1 MITSMPRRP
10 KSRRAQRRNLRVIS
24 GTSTPPIGA
33 TVAEVGDQAGASI
46 ERDQEQS
53 NLKSGEPKVNPLKVV
68 SATGVKSVGK
78 GKSVGL
84 RPRKP
89 SKPLSWW
96 QKSLLTSVRLGIVG
110 IGIGAIAGTAITTF
124 SPTKFIRGDQDG
136 APLATA
142 KEPHQA
148 KPDQP
153 VIYPQKVLAS
163 IAGWVT
169 TETDKLRGTPATAT
183 PEAAASQET
192 TVATAPNTVSD
203 QVQPTQEDQT
213 LTQKLTT
220 LGTSKAPAINS
231 YSYFIDV
238 DNGQFANAKGET
250 QLPAASTIKIPV
262 AIAFFEAVDQGKI
275 QLHEQL
281 PLTEDV
287 IVGEAGTMQYD
298 VGKRSSYPALEVVTK
313 MIVIS
318 DNTATNMLIKRLGGK
333 EFLNQRFQ
341 AWQMPQT
348 KINNYLPDL
357 EGTNTTSPQDLALL
371 LVKLQGGEL
380 LSLKSRDR
388 LLDIMQQTKTRTLL
402 PQGLEPD
409 AQIAHKTGDIG
420 TVLGDAGIVDMPNGK
435 RYVGAVL
442 ATRPHNDVAG
452 RLLIQDIS
460 RTAYQHY
467 KGITPPAS
475 KPAQPPAKQ
484 ETPQAAPVE
493 PSN

>member
-24 GTSTPPIGA
+24 GTSTPSI
-33 TVAEVGDQAGASI
+33 AEVGGQAGASI
-46 ERDQEQS
+46 EMDQEQS
-53 NLKSGEPKVNPLKVV
+53 SPKPGETKANPFKVV
-68 SATGVKSVGK
+68 SAAEVKSVGK
-78 GKSVGL
+78 GKNVSL

-110 IGIGAIAGTAITTF
+110 LGIGAIAGTAITTF
-124 SPTKFIRGDQDG
+124 SPTKFIRGDQDS
-136 APLATA
+136 APLATG
-142 KEPHQA
+142 KEPDRA
-148 KPDQP
+148 QP

-169 TETDKLRGTPATAT
+169 TETDKLRGMPATAT
-183 PEAAASQET
+183 PETAENHET
-192 TVATAPNTVSD
+192 TVATAPSVAPNQVKPIQQD
-203 QVQPTQEDQT
+203 QA
-213 LTQKLTT
+213 LTQKLTV
-220 LGTSKAPAINS
+220 LGSSKAPAINS

-250 QLPAASTIKIPV
+250 KLPAASTIKIPV

-275 QLHEQL
+275 QLHEEL
-281 PLTEDV
+281 PLTQDV

-333 EFLNQRFQ
+333 EFLNQRLQ
-341 AWQMPQT
+341 TWQMPQT

-371 LVKLQGGEL
+371 LVKLQGGEF

-388 LLDIMQQTKTRTLL
+388 LLNIMQQTKTRTLL
-402 PQGLEPD
+402 PQGLEPE

-452 RLLIQDIS
+452 RSLIQDIS

-467 KGITPPAS
+467 KGITPPATPS
-475 KPAQPPAKQ
+475 QPPAKK
-484 ETPQAAPVE
+484 ETPSGIPAAQ
-493 PSN
+493 SN

>member
-10 KSRRAQRRNLRVIS
+10 KSRRAQRRNLRVITGTPISPS
-24 GTSTPPIGA
+24 GEAVTEVTEQVEDSVDRELQPLTP
-33 TVAEVGDQAGASI
+33 
-46 ERDQEQS
+46 
-53 NLKSGEPKVNPLKVV
+53 KSGGGKVNPFKVV
-68 SATGVKSVGK
+68 SGTDVKPAGKFVPK
-78 GKSVGL
+78 GKTSGL
-84 RPRKP
+84 RPRKV
-89 SKPLSWW
+89 SRPLSWW
-96 QKSLLTSVRLGIVG
+96 QKGLLGSIRLGVVG
-110 IGIGAIAGTAITTF
+110 IGIGAIAGTTITTF
-124 SPTKFIRGDQDG
+124 SPTKFIRAGQEQ
-136 APLATA
+136 APLATTTGSEQINQD
-142 KEPHQA
+142 KQ
-148 KPDQP
+148 

-169 TETDKLRGTPATAT
+169 TEADKLRGTPATAT
-183 PEAAASQET
+183 PETAQNQET
-192 TVATAPNTVSD
+192 TVATAPSAVPD
-203 QVQPTQEDQT
+203 AIQPTQEDPA

-231 YSYFIDV
+231 YAYFIDV
-238 DNGQFANAKGET
+238 DNGRFANAKGET

-275 QLHEQL
+275 QLHEEL

-388 LLDIMQQTKTRTLL
+388 LLKIMQETQTRTLL

-409 AQIAHKTGDIG
+409 ATISHKTGDIG

-460 RTAYQHY
+460 RTVYQHY
-467 KGITPPAS
+467 KGIIPPVT
-475 KPAQPPAKQ
+475 PAQPAAKPE
-484 ETPQAAPVE
+484 ETPVD
-493 PSN
+493 SGN

>member
-33 TVAEVGDQAGASI
+33 TVPEVGEQADASI
-46 ERDQEQS
+46 ETDQKQS
-53 NLKSGEPKVNPLKVV
+53 SPKSGETKVNPLKVV
-68 SATGVKSVGK
+68 SSTEVKSVGK
-78 GKSVGL
+78 GKNVSP

-124 SPTKFIRGDQDG
+124 SPTKFIQGDQDD

-142 KEPHQA
+142 KDPHQA
-148 KPDQP
+148 QADQP
-153 VIYPQKVLAS
+153 AIYPQKVLAS

-183 PEAAASQET
+183 PETAENQET
-192 TVATAPNTVSD
+192 TTASAPTADSN
-203 QVQPTQEDQT
+203 QVKPIQEDQA
-213 LTQKLTT
+213 LTQKLTA

-238 DNGQFANAKGET
+238 DNGQFANAKGDT

-275 QLHEQL
+275 QLHEEL

-341 AWQMPQT
+341 AWQMSQT

-357 EGTNTTSPQDLALL
+357 EGTNTTSPQNLALL

-388 LLDIMQQTKTRTLL
+388 LLNIMQQTKTRTLL
-402 PQGLEPD
+402 PQGLEPN

-420 TVLGDAGIVDMPNGK
+420 TVIGDAGIVDMPNGK

-452 RLLIQDIS
+452 RSLIQDIS

-467 KGITPPAS
+467 KGITPPANPS
-475 KPAQPPAKQ
+475 QPPAKK
-484 ETPQAAPVE
+484 ETPSGAPAAQ
-493 PSN
+493 SN